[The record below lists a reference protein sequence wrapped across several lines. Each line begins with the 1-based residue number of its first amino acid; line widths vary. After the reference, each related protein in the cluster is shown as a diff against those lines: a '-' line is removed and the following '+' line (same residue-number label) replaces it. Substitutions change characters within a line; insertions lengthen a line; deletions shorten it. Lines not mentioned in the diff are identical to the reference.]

1 MGGSRMGDSSLLV
14 YGYKK
19 KMKILR
25 DNGDASGTN
34 RCGRR
39 PRRQR
44 DNHGDK
50 GEAKRRLGEMVS
62 SSSSSS
68 TFSVPIIVGNEEKK
82 ARIDN
87 GPGSV
92 PDLGSVEISNPVVIK
107 EEDSAEDVK
116 VKSTVKDDVDGIV
129 TGDFVNEVGEKD
141 ADIK

>member
-1 MGGSRMGDSSLLV
+1 MGRMGDSSLLV

-44 DNHGDK
+44 DNNNDK
-50 GEAKRRLGEMVS
+50 REAKRRLGEMVS
-62 SSSSSS
+62 SSSSS
-68 TFSVPIIVGNEEKK
+68 TFSVPIIVENEEKK

-87 GPGSV
+87 GHGSV

-141 ADIK
+141 ADIN